1 VAERLAPADRAR
13 VVGFANAHGPRAA
26 ARRFG
31 VPLGTVKGWQHRARH
46 RPARPRPHPAAPA
59 PTHDGRTPAE
69 RFEAEANRLAERYL
83 QGACL
88 ACGGSGQVDVPA
100 VHRGSLLIR
109 RARRIPCPD
118 CGGPVRRIEVTEWPK
133 HEWTQAMAAAGDAG
147 FGWSADEW
155 ARIRAGDVDPDG
167 RRFTGRPD
175 A

>member
-1 VAERLAPADRAR
+1 MTSRSQVLAFAAAHGAKAAGLHFGIPAGTIRSWRSRAR
-13 VVGFANAHGPRAA
+13 KRAT
-26 ARRFG
+26 RD
-31 VPLGTVKGWQHRARH
+31 GT
-46 RPARPRPHPAAPA
+46 PPPPP
-59 PTHDGRTPAE
+59 TPAE
-69 RFEAEANRLAERYL
+69 RYEAEARRLADRYARRL
-83 QGACL
+83 CL
-88 ACGGSGQVDVPA
+88 TCGGSGQGDVPA

-109 RARRIPCPD
+109 RARRIGCPD

-133 HEWTQAMAAAGDAG
+133 REWTQAMAAAGDAG